1 MVRIKHSGY
10 SLVELMA
17 VLAVL
22 AVIAAMASASW
33 APIVRRT
40 EVDASVNRF
49 VTSMSYAR
57 SEAIRR
63 GGWVVLE
70 RLLPPLPPDAA
81 SPAPTDWSYGW
92 RTYQDINN
100 NGTYDDGSDE
110 LIETEDLV
118 AGLSIT
124 ASGITQ
130 RIRLTPNGTS
140 LGLSIGSLKFA
151 HDGGTPCIKLT
162 FNAGL
167 RLRRDA
173 CT

>member
-1 MVRIKHSGY
+1 MVRVKNSGY
-10 SLVELMA
+10 SLVELMTVLT
-17 VLAVL
+17 VLAVV
-22 AVIAAMASASW
+22 AGAASALW
-33 APIVRRT
+33 APMVRRT
-40 EVDASVNRF
+40 EVDTSVNRF
-49 VTSMSYAR
+49 FTSVSHAR

-70 RLLPPLPPDAA
+70 RQLAPDGTAPP
-81 SPAPTDWSYGW
+81 STDWSHGW

-100 NGTYDDGSDE
+100 NGSYDADSDQ
-110 LIETEDLV
+110 LIQAQEGWV
-118 AGLSIT
+118 GLSIT